1 MLPMPFILR
10 SWFCKTRFPIGILAA
25 GLICVSLESA
35 QAAPIAY
42 DPFNQSSVASISG
55 TASTPPGGW
64 PTRDQVWGDVT
75 GTVGISADSLSPPS
89 GAINVATNGNRA
101 TVFNQTGSQ
110 VAAFRDFGTTFSTA
124 PGTGDD
130 LWFSFLYRPADRTGG
145 VGINEGISLFKGGTE
160 KMFFGADGNGDLVI
174 RAIGGQSVLSG
185 DQFANT
191 FLDATSNQ
199 TFLIVTNVRGTTD
212 YSIWVDPSGFDQLLG
227 LPTGGTSASLSSN
240 LNTFDFDR
248 VRLGDDTTSPAQGA
262 AMFDEFRMGTTAID
276 VIPTS
281 VPEPATLLLALV
293 GLMLLPRRRRR

>member
-1 MLPMPFILR
+1 MPFILQSYFR
-10 SWFCKTRFPIGILAA
+10 KTRFPIGILVA
-25 GLICVSLESA
+25 GLVCVTCESA
-35 QAAPIAY
+35 RAAKIAY
-42 DPFNQSSVASISG
+42 DPFNQSPVESISG
-55 TASTPPGGW
+55 TLSAPPGGW

-75 GTVGISADSLSPPS
+75 GTVGISAGSLTPPS

-110 VAAFRDFGTTFSTA
+110 VAAFRDFGFTFSTT
-124 PGTGDD
+124 PGTGDN

-174 RAIGGQSVLSG
+174 RALGGQSAIFG

-191 FLDATSNQ
+191 LIDATSNQ
-199 TFLIVTNVRGTTD
+199 TFLIVTNVRGSTD

-227 LPTGGTSASLSSN
+227 VPTGGTSASLTSN
-240 LNTFDFDR
+240 LSAFEFDR

-276 VIPTS
+276 VVPTV
-281 VPEPATLLLALV
+281 VPEPSTLLLALL

>member
-1 MLPMPFILR
+1 MPFILQSYFR
-10 SWFCKTRFPIGILAA
+10 KTRFPIGILVA
-25 GLICVSLESA
+25 GLVCGTCESA
-35 QAAPIAY
+35 RAAPIAY
-42 DPFNQSSVASISG
+42 DPFNQSPVESISG
-55 TASTPPGGW
+55 TLSSPPGGW

-75 GTVGISADSLSPPS
+75 GTVGISAGSLTPPS

-110 VAAFRDFGTTFSTA
+110 VAAFRDFGFTFSTT
-124 PGTGDD
+124 PGTGDN

-174 RAIGGQSVLSG
+174 RALGGQSAIFG

-191 FLDATSNQ
+191 LIDATSNQ
-199 TFLIVTNVRGTTD
+199 TFLIVTNVRGSTD

-227 LPTGGTSASLSSN
+227 VPTGGTSASLTSN
-240 LNTFDFDR
+240 LSAFEFDR

-276 VIPTS
+276 VVPTV
-281 VPEPATLLLALV
+281 VPEPSTLLLALF

>member
-1 MLPMPFILR
+1 M
-10 SWFCKTRFPIGILAA
+10 
-25 GLICVSLESA
+25 
-35 QAAPIAY
+35 
-42 DPFNQSSVASISG
+42 
-55 TASTPPGGW
+55 
-64 PTRDQVWGDVT
+64 
-75 GTVGISADSLSPPS
+75 TVE
-89 GAINVATNGNRA
+89 
-101 TVFNQTGSQ
+101 
-110 VAAFRDFGTTFSTA
+110 
-124 PGTGDD
+124 
-130 LWFSFLYRPADRTGG
+130 G
-145 VGINEGISLFKGGTE
+145 VGINEGVSLFKGGTE